1 MTDFVSTWNEESF
14 LTTPVGPLGL
24 IAMRG
29 TEEIAGKVNQWLL
42 KWRQHSEATM
52 PGDMTT
58 TPGMG
63 REDFLVRTTCPRFGN
78 GEGKG
83 LIKDS
88 VRGLDLYILCDVGAY
103 NCTYDMYGQKVPMS
117 PDDHYM
123 DLKRTIAAVGG
134 KAKRITVIMPMLYG
148 GRQHRRSS
156 RESLD
161 CALMLQELCRMG
173 VSNIIT
179 FDAHDP
185 RVQNAIPEGGF
196 ESVMPSYQIFKALL
210 KKEKTLNLDKDH
222 LMIVSPDD
230 HYMDLKRTI
239 AAVGGKAKRITV
251 IMPMLYGGRQHRRAS
266 RESLDCA
273 MMLQELERMGVN
285 NIITFDAHDPRVQ
298 NAIPEGGFESVMPSY
313 QIFKALLKKEKT
325 LRLDKDHLMIV
336 SPDEGAL
343 DRNIFYAS
351 VLGVDMGMFYKRR
364 DYTRIVNGRNPIIAH
379 EYMGSDLDGKDVFVA
394 DDILS
399 SGESMIDVARNL
411 KGRNANRI
419 FAAVTFPL
427 FTNGLDLYNKAYEEG
442 LIDGVISTNL
452 TYRTPE
458 LQAAPW
464 FIEADMSKYISY
476 IIATLNHDRSLSRLL
491 SPSDRINA
499 LKERYEQEQIESGF
513 KLV

>member
-42 KWRQHSEATM
+42 KWRKHAEATTI

-58 TPGMG
+58 APGMG
-63 REDFLVRTTCPRFGN
+63 REDFLIRTSCPRFGN

-134 KAKRITVIMPMLYG
+134 KAKRITVIMPLLYG
-148 GRQHRRSS
+148 GRQHRRS
-156 RESLD
+156 
-161 CALMLQELCRMG
+161 
-173 VSNIIT
+173 
-179 FDAHDP
+179 
-185 RVQNAIPEGGF
+185 
-196 ESVMPSYQIFKALL
+196 
-210 KKEKTLNLDKDH
+210 
-222 LMIVSPDD
+222 
-230 HYMDLKRTI
+230 
-239 AAVGGKAKRITV
+239 
-251 IMPMLYGGRQHRRAS
+251 S

-298 NAIPEGGFESVMPSY
+298 NATPEGGFENVMPSY

-325 LRLDKDHLMIV
+325 IQLDKEHLMIV

-364 DYTRIVNGRNPIIAH
+364 DYTRIVNGRNPIVAH
-379 EYMGSDLDGKDVFVA
+379 EYMGNDVEGKDIFVA

-411 KGRNANRI
+411 KSRNANRI

-427 FTNGLDLYNKAYEEG
+427 FTNGLELYNKAYEDG

-476 IIATLNHDRSLSRLL
+476 IIATLNHDRSLSKLL
-491 SPSDRINA
+491 SPSDRIA
-499 LKERYEQEQIESGF
+499 GLKERYEQEQVAAGI

>member
-42 KWRQHSEATM
+42 KWRKHAEATTM

-58 TPGMG
+58 APGMG
-63 REDFLVRTTCPRFGN
+63 REDFLVRTSCPRFGN

-134 KAKRITVIMPMLYG
+134 KAKRITVIMPLLYG

-161 CALMLQELCRMG
+161 CALL
-173 VSNIIT
+173 
-179 FDAHDP
+179 
-185 RVQNAIPEGGF
+185 
-196 ESVMPSYQIFKALL
+196 
-210 KKEKTLNLDKDH
+210 
-222 LMIVSPDD
+222 
-230 HYMDLKRTI
+230 
-239 AAVGGKAKRITV
+239 
-251 IMPMLYGGRQHRRAS
+251 
-266 RESLDCA
+266 
-273 MMLQELERMGVN
+273 LQELERMGVN

-298 NAIPEGGFESVMPSY
+298 NATPEGGFENVMPSY
-313 QIFKALLKKEKT
+313 QIFKALLKKEKA
-325 LRLDKDHLMIV
+325 LQLDKEHLMIV

-364 DYTRIVNGRNPIIAH
+364 DYTRIVNGRNPIVAH
-379 EYMGSDLDGKDVFVA
+379 EYMGNDVAGRDIFVA

-411 KGRNANRI
+411 KSRNANRI

-427 FTNGLDLYNKAYEEG
+427 FTNGLELYNKAYEEG

-476 IIATLNHDRSLSRLL
+476 IIATLNHDRSLSKLL
-491 SPSDRINA
+491 SPSDRIAA
-499 LKERYEQEQIESGF
+499 LKEKYEQEQVQNGI

>member
-42 KWRQHSEATM
+42 KWRKHTEATM
-52 PGDMTT
+52 PGDMST

-63 REDFLVRTTCPRFGN
+63 REDFLVRTSCPRFGN

-161 CALMLQELCRMG
+161 CALMLQELERMG
-173 VSNIIT
+173 VNNLIT

-185 RVQNAIPEGGF
+185 RVQNAVPEGGF

-210 KKEKTLNLDKDH
+210 KKEKTLQLDK
-222 LMIVSPDD
+222 
-230 HYMDLKRTI
+230 
-239 AAVGGKAKRITV
+239 
-251 IMPMLYGGRQHRRAS
+251 
-266 RESLDCA
+266 E
-273 MMLQELERMGVN
+273 
-285 NIITFDAHDPRVQ
+285 
-298 NAIPEGGFESVMPSY
+298 
-313 QIFKALLKKEKT
+313 
-325 LRLDKDHLMIV
+325 HLMIV

-364 DYTRIVNGRNPIIAH
+364 DYTRIVNGRNPIVAH
-379 EYMGSDLDGKDVFVA
+379 EYMGNDLDGKDVFVA

-399 SGESMIDVARNL
+399 SGESIIDVARNL
-411 KGRNANRI
+411 KKRNANRI

-427 FTNGLDLYNKAYEEG
+427 FTNGLEQYNKAYEEG

-476 IIATLNHDRSLSRLL
+476 IIATLNHDRSLSKLL
-491 SPSDRINA
+491 SPSDRIHA
-499 LKERYEQEQIESGF
+499 LLERYNQEQVEAGI

>member
-42 KWRQHSEATM
+42 KWRRHTEATM

-123 DLKRTIAAVGG
+123 DLKRTIAAAGG

-148 GRQHRRSS
+148 GRQHRRS
-156 RESLD
+156 
-161 CALMLQELCRMG
+161 
-173 VSNIIT
+173 
-179 FDAHDP
+179 
-185 RVQNAIPEGGF
+185 
-196 ESVMPSYQIFKALL
+196 
-210 KKEKTLNLDKDH
+210 
-222 LMIVSPDD
+222 
-230 HYMDLKRTI
+230 
-239 AAVGGKAKRITV
+239 
-251 IMPMLYGGRQHRRAS
+251 S

-325 LRLDKDHLMIV
+325 LQLDKEHLMIV

-351 VLGVDMGMFYKRR
+351 VLGVEMGMFYKRR
-364 DYTRIVNGRNPIIAH
+364 DYTRIVNGRNPIVAH
-379 EYMGSDLDGKDVFVA
+379 EYMGNDVSGKDIFVA

-411 KGRNANRI
+411 KRRNANRI

-427 FTNGLDLYNKAYEEG
+427 FTNGLELYNKAYEEG

-476 IIATLNHDRSLSRLL
+476 IIATLNHDRSLSKLL
-491 SPSDRINA
+491 TPSDRIAA
-499 LKERYEQEQIESGF
+499 LKERYEQEQVQNGI

>member
-42 KWRQHSEATM
+42 KWRKHAEATTI

-58 TPGMG
+58 APGMG
-63 REDFLVRTTCPRFGN
+63 REDFLIRTSCPRFGN

-134 KAKRITVIMPMLYG
+134 KAKRITVIMPLLYG
-148 GRQHRRSS
+148 GRQHRRS
-156 RESLD
+156 
-161 CALMLQELCRMG
+161 
-173 VSNIIT
+173 
-179 FDAHDP
+179 
-185 RVQNAIPEGGF
+185 
-196 ESVMPSYQIFKALL
+196 
-210 KKEKTLNLDKDH
+210 
-222 LMIVSPDD
+222 
-230 HYMDLKRTI
+230 
-239 AAVGGKAKRITV
+239 
-251 IMPMLYGGRQHRRAS
+251 S

-285 NIITFDAHDPRVQ
+285 NLITFDAHDPRVQ
-298 NAIPEGGFESVMPSY
+298 NAVPEGGFENVMPSY

-325 LRLDKDHLMIV
+325 IQLDKEHLMIV

-364 DYTRIVNGRNPIIAH
+364 DYTRIVNGRNPIVAH
-379 EYMGSDLDGKDVFVA
+379 EYMGNDVEGKDVFVA

-411 KGRNANRI
+411 KSRNANRI

-427 FTNGLDLYNKAYEEG
+427 FTNGLELYNKAYEEG

-476 IIATLNHDRSLSRLL
+476 IIATLNHDRSLSKLL
-491 SPSDRINA
+491 SPSDRIAA
-499 LKERYEQEQIESGF
+499 LKEKYEQEQVQSGI

>member
-42 KWRQHSEATM
+42 KWRKHAEATTI

-58 TPGMG
+58 APGMG
-63 REDFLVRTTCPRFGN
+63 REDFLIRTSCPRFGN

-134 KAKRITVIMPMLYG
+134 KAKRITVIMPLLYG
-148 GRQHRRSS
+148 GRQHRRS
-156 RESLD
+156 
-161 CALMLQELCRMG
+161 
-173 VSNIIT
+173 
-179 FDAHDP
+179 
-185 RVQNAIPEGGF
+185 
-196 ESVMPSYQIFKALL
+196 
-210 KKEKTLNLDKDH
+210 
-222 LMIVSPDD
+222 
-230 HYMDLKRTI
+230 
-239 AAVGGKAKRITV
+239 
-251 IMPMLYGGRQHRRAS
+251 S

-285 NIITFDAHDPRVQ
+285 NLITFDAHDPRVQ
-298 NAIPEGGFESVMPSY
+298 NAVPEGGFENVMPSY

-325 LRLDKDHLMIV
+325 IQLDKEHLMIV

-364 DYTRIVNGRNPIIAH
+364 DYTRIVNGRNPIVAH
-379 EYMGSDLDGKDVFVA
+379 EYMGNDVEGKDIFVA

-411 KGRNANRI
+411 KSRNANRI

-427 FTNGLDLYNKAYEEG
+427 FTNGLELYNKAYEEG

-476 IIATLNHDRSLSRLL
+476 IIATLNHDRSLSKLL
-491 SPSDRINA
+491 NPSDRIA
-499 LKERYEQEQIESGF
+499 SLKERYEQEQVAAGI

>member
-42 KWRQHSEATM
+42 KWRKHTEATM
-52 PGDMTT
+52 PGDMST

-63 REDFLVRTTCPRFGN
+63 RDDFLVRTTCPRFGN

-148 GRQHRRSS
+148 GRQHRRSA

-161 CALMLQELCRMG
+161 CALMLQELERMG
-173 VSNIIT
+173 VNNLIT

-185 RVQNAIPEGGF
+185 RVQNAVPEGGF

-210 KKEKTLNLDKDH
+210 RKEK
-222 LMIVSPDD
+222 
-230 HYMDLKRTI
+230 
-239 AAVGGKAKRITV
+239 
-251 IMPMLYGGRQHRRAS
+251 
-266 RESLDCA
+266 SL
-273 MMLQELERMGVN
+273 Q
-285 NIITFDAHDPRVQ
+285 
-298 NAIPEGGFESVMPSY
+298 
-313 QIFKALLKKEKT
+313 
-325 LRLDKDHLMIV
+325 LDKDHLMIV

-364 DYTRIVNGRNPIIAH
+364 DYTRIVNGRNPIVAH
-379 EYMGSDLDGKDVFVA
+379 EYMGADLDGKDVFVS

-399 SGESMIDVARNL
+399 SGESIIDVARNL
-411 KGRNANRI
+411 KKRNANRI

-427 FTNGLDLYNKAYEEG
+427 FTNGLELYNKAYEEG

-476 IIATLNHDRSLSRLL
+476 IIATLNHDRSLSKLL
-491 SPSDRINA
+491 SPTDRIHTLIENYNA
-499 LKERYEQEQIESGF
+499 EQKAAKE
-513 KLV
+513 